1 MSGKFCI
8 KLDMTNIFKD
18 ERKYTIM
25 MVDPQ
30 WPTVKCLLQ
39 RIREIYDVPGVL
51 FMTNEGYYV
60 PLEEPIDIIKDCEY
74 LR

>member
-1 MSGKFCI
+1 MGRKFSI

-30 WPTVKCLLQ
+30 WPTVKSLRQ
-39 RIREIYDVPGVL
+39 RIREIYDVAGVI
-51 FMTNEGYYV
+51 FVTNEGYYV
-60 PLEEPIDIIKDCEY
+60 PLEEPIEIIKDCEY